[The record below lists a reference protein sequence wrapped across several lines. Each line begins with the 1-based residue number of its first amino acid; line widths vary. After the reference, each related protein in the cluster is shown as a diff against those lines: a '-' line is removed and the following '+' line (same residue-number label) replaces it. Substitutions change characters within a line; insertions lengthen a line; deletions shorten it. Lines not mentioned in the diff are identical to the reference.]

1 MSHVCCSC
9 CLAHDLNRFGVDP
22 GVDWVGQVLHE
33 RLLADRDTRWLRE
46 HGAAPRARLTF
57 RQARLQDQARTR

>member
-1 MSHVCCSC
+1 MSHLCCSC
-9 CLAHDLNRFGVDP
+9 CLAHDLSRFSDDRGP
-22 GVDWVGQVLHE
+22 DWVGQVLHE

-57 RQARLQDQARTR
+57 RQARPQDQARTR

>member
-1 MSHVCCSC
+1 MSHLCPYCGNASAC
-9 CLAHDLNRFGVDP
+9 EGADFDP
-22 GVDWVGQVLHE
+22 GVDWVRRVLHE

>member
-1 MSHVCCSC
+1 MSHLCPYCAKVNVFQGR
-9 CLAHDLNRFGVDP
+9 DFDP
-22 GVDWVGQVLHE
+22 GVDWVGRVLHE

-46 HGAAPRARLTF
+46 HGAGPRPRLTF